1 MLREKKQSPNQNKLL
16 SRSPASKLCIAHTTS
31 LMMLG
36 QVEHCIIYTA
46 LYRTLHFL
54 YVLAPNDKL
63 CIFQNNTVTLL
74 FNISSELKTSRAAL
88 MMLRCKPAWT
98 LRCVG
103 VEKQAQQSQ
112 EPGVSIF
119 IWKSKQRRWQLIGRW
134 ELLVIYHVLLPNRRR
149 KTQKLVSNWR
159 NVATS
164 EFRCPGTM
172 VSCVSKEHM
181 CWTDDEPTVGFMF
194 HFSSSLRQSYD
205 RS

>member
-1 MLREKKQSPNQNKLL
+1 MHSTYNITDDAG
-16 SRSPASKLCIAHTTS
+16 AS
-31 LMMLG
+31 
-36 QVEHCIIYTA
+36 
-46 LYRTLHFL
+46 RTLYNIHCTL
-54 YVLAPNDKL
+54 QNTTHLICSGSQWQVMQIPQQHYLHYCSTAPHSWKLAEQL
-63 CIFQNNTVTLL
+63 WWCF
-74 FNISSELKTSRAAL
+74 
-88 MMLRCKPAWT
+88 LRCKPAWT
-98 LRCVG
+98 LRCDG
-103 VEKQAQQSQ
+103 VEKQAEQSQ

-164 EFRCPGTM
+164 EFRWPGTM

-181 CWTDDEPTVGFMF
+181 CSPDDEPTVGFMF